1 MSIFDFFVTIDV
13 NLSGSVSKIEFKC
26 GLQSLGLHL
35 KNEEFESVWH
45 FLFKSKEKMPFISD
59 EDDEKERHKKKN
71 LQTDI

>member
-35 KNEEFESVWH
+35 TNEEFESVWN

-71 LQTDI
+71 L